1 MGLFGVIICIVITL
15 VCTIPNH
22 TTMATSSNVAN
33 ILNYGAVGDGIRDDS
48 LAFIK
53 AWNATC
59 NSMAEYSTLLVP
71 SGHTYLVQPLSFN
84 GPCKSPN
91 LFFQVEGG
99 IVAPK
104 SPNEWNTKN
113 KDLISF
119 VEVVGLSLNATATI
133 DGRGKPWAASAECQ
147 RPQTHILVWNSDS
160 IELNYLSVNSPAN
173 SPNTDG
179 LHIQASTNVS
189 IHHSVIKSGDDCVS
203 IGDQSS
209 HISIINLIC
218 GPGHGVSIGSLGKDG
233 SVANVSNIKVHRV
246 KFFGTS
252 NGVRIKTY
260 QVGKGIVQHVE
271 FRNLTFYDVQNPI
284 VIDQHYCF
292 DPNGCHD
299 LATAVHIDNIIYSGA
314 KGTSASEVALNL
326 NCSKTVACT
335 NIKLEDIQ
343 ITPSKQLKS
352 VESSCNNA
360 HGVTTGIVKPAS
372 CL

>member
-1 MGLFGVIICIVITL
+1 
-15 VCTIPNH
+15 
-22 TTMATSSNVAN
+22 
-33 ILNYGAVGDGIRDDS
+33 
-48 LAFIK
+48 
-53 AWNATC
+53 
-59 NSMAEYSTLLVP
+59 MAEYSTLLVP

-133 DGRGKPWAASAECQ
+133 DGRGKPWWDASCRDHPKLQ
-147 RPQTHILVWNSDS
+147 GCFGRMPTTVVFLHCTRVKVVRLLVVNSPQTHILVWNSDS
-160 IELNYLSVNSPAN
+160 VELNYLSVNSPAN

-189 IHHSVIKSGDDCVS
+189 IHHSIIKSGDDCVS

>member
-133 DGRGKPWAASAECQ
+133 DGRGLLRQ
-147 RPQTHILVWNSDS
+147 N
-160 IELNYLSVNSPAN
+160 AN
-173 SPNTDG
+173 
-179 LHIQASTNVS
+179 
-189 IHHSVIKSGDDCVS
+189 GDDCVS

>member
-1 MGLFGVIICIVITL
+1 MELLG
-15 VCTIPNH
+15 
-22 TTMATSSNVAN
+22 M
-33 ILNYGAVGDGIRDDS
+33 
-48 LAFIK
+48 AFIK

-71 SGHTYLVQPLSFN
+71 SGHTYLVQTPLFN

-133 DGRGKPWAASAECQ
+133 DGRGKPWWDASCRDHPKLQ
-147 RPQTHILVWNSDS
+147 GCFGRMPTTVVFLHCTRVKVVRLLVVTVHKTHILVWNSDS

-189 IHHSVIKSGDDCVS
+189 IHHSVIKSVFSYFDY
-203 IGDQSS
+203 QL
-209 HISIINLIC
+209 NLW
-218 GPGHGVSIGSLGKDG
+218 PGHGVSIGSLGKDG
-233 SVANVSNIKVHRV
+233 SVAN
-246 KFFGTS
+246 
-252 NGVRIKTY
+252 
-260 QVGKGIVQHVE
+260 VGKGIVQHVE

-335 NIKLEDIQ
+335 NIKWKIF
-343 ITPSKQLKS
+343 K
-352 VESSCNNA
+352 
-360 HGVTTGIVKPAS
+360 
-372 CL
+372 